1 MLKSK
6 IENYLKK
13 AIHKMLTNV
22 DLTRTN
28 ADWKVFIPE
37 QEQFGHYSTNVAL
50 KLAKILKR
58 NPIQIAEEIKSHL
71 EKQPN
76 IFGLIKE
83 ARVAPP
89 GFINFWLS
97 KKTLVN
103 ELKQVIKKDK
113 NYGRSNIGKNKTIV
127 IDYSAPNIAKPMN
140 VGHLRSTIIGQTLVN
155 LFRFQNYRVIGDNH
169 LGDWGTQFGALL
181 LAYKKWGNKKQF
193 EKNPIDY
200 LVKLYVRFHKASDKN
215 HNLLAAAREE
225 TKKLQLGDKEN
236 LKLWRLFTK
245 ESLKDFN
252 KIYKRLGIKF
262 DYALGESFYQPMLKA
277 VVQEALKKGI
287 AKIDDGAVKIFF
299 NELLKLPARGD
310 SRASASLP
318 PLVIQKSDGSYLY
331 STTDLATIKY
341 RLKKWRPE
349 KILYVVANEQTLY
362 FEQVFNAALLLNYG
376 SKNLLEHIKFGM
388 ILGETGK
395 KMSTRRGQFIKLEA
409 LLDKAVSEA
418 AKINKKVA
426 ESVGIGAVKYRI
438 LSQERLNDIVFDWKQ
453 MLNLK
458 GNSSPYLQYT
468 YARLKSVLNKARTLP
483 KKIDFSLLEK
493 DSEKSIMRQIIYFPD
508 IISRAVAL
516 RETNILTDYLFK
528 LANLLNNF
536 YESEPI
542 LKAPKSLAEN
552 RLNLIKAGTIIL
564 KNGLNLLGIEVLE
577 KM

>member
-1 MLKSK
+1 MIKSK
-6 IENYLKK
+6 IENFIKE
-13 AIHKMLTNV
+13 AISKI
-22 DLTRTN
+22 RTN
-28 ADWKVFIPE
+28 ADWEIFIPE
-37 QEQFGHYSTNVAL
+37 QRRYGHYSTNVAL
-50 KLAKILKR
+50 KLAKELKK
-58 NPIQIAEEIKSHL
+58 NPMEIAKELVEKIKTQNLNFFEKIEI
-71 EKQPN
+71 
-76 IFGLIKE
+76 
-83 ARVAPP
+83 APP
-89 GFINFWLS
+89 GFINFWLA

-113 NYGRSNIGKNKTIV
+113 NYGRSNIGRNKTIV

-155 LFRFQNYRVIGDNH
+155 LFRFQNYQVIGDNH

-181 LAYKKWGNKKQF
+181 FAYKKWGNKKQF
-193 EKNPIDY
+193 KKNPIDY
-200 LVKLYVRFHKASDKN
+200 LVKLYVRFHKASDKDL
-215 HNLLAAAREE
+215 NLLAAAREE

-252 KIYKRLGIKF
+252 KVYKKLGVKF
-262 DYALGESFYQPMLKA
+262 DYVLGESFYQPMLKA
-277 VVQEALKKGI
+277 IVQEALQKGK
-287 AKIDDGAVKIFF
+287 AKIDEGAVKIFF
-299 NELLKLPARGD
+299 NESLN
-310 SRASASLP
+310 LP

-341 RLKKWRPE
+341 RLKKWRPA

-362 FEQVFNAALLLNYG
+362 FTQLFNAAWLLGYI
-376 SKNLLEHIKFGM
+376 KKIDTLEHIKFGM
-388 ILGETGK
+388 VLGETGK
-395 KMSTRRGQFIKLEA
+395 KMSTRRGQFIKLEK

-418 AKINKKVA
+418 AKINERVA
-426 ESVGIGAVKYRI
+426 ESVGMGAVKYRI
-438 LSQERLNDIVFDWKQ
+438 LSQERLSDIVFDWKQ

-458 GNSSPYLQYT
+458 GNSSPYIQYT
-468 YARLKSVLNKARTLP
+468 YARLKSVLNKAPTFP

-542 LKAPKSLAEN
+542 LKAPKPLAEN

-564 KNGLNLLGIEVLE
+564 KNGLNLLGIKALE

>member
-1 MLKSK
+1 MIKSK
-6 IENYLKK
+6 IENCLKK
-13 AIHKMLTNV
+13 AIRKTLINAGLKQTN
-22 DLTRTN
+22 T
-28 ADWKVFIPE
+28 DWEIFIPE
-37 QEQFGHYSTNVAL
+37 QKQFGHYSTNAAL
-50 KLAKILKR
+50 KLAKELKKP
-58 NPIQIAEEIKSHL
+58 PIEIAENLRSEILNLKSDL
-71 EKQPN
+71 FEK
-76 IFGLIKE
+76 IE
-83 ARVAPP
+83 VAPP

-103 ELKQVIKKDK
+103 ELKRVIKKDK
-113 NYGRSNIGKNKTIV
+113 NYGRSNIGRNKTIV

-181 LAYKKWGNKKQF
+181 LAYKKWGDKKQF
-193 EKNPIDY
+193 EKKPVDY

-215 HNLLAAAREE
+215 KELLAAAREE

-277 VVQEALKKGI
+277 VVQEALKKGV

-299 NELLKLPARGD
+299 NESLKLPA
-310 SRASASLP
+310 LI
-318 PLVIQKSDGSYLY
+318 IQKSDGSYLY

-349 KILYVVANEQTLY
+349 KILYVVANEQTLH

-468 YARLKSVLNKARTLP
+468 YARLKSVLRKARTSP

-493 DSEKSIMRQIIYFPD
+493 ESEKLVMRQILYFPD
-508 IISRAVAL
+508 IISRAIAL
-516 RETNILTDYLFK
+516 RETNILADYLFK
-528 LANLLNNF
+528 LSNLLNNF

-552 RLNLIKAGTIIL
+552 RLNLIKASAIIL